1 MSAPVP
7 APLAAP
13 SARTPSVRFARVAG
27 LDAGRLPL
35 AAEGADEL
43 SAQLQVLESRLPGLG
58 DAASDALHRL
68 VPLLDDDRPLRR
80 TVLALRRS
88 TRSTAPAPL
97 APAVLDQILAA
108 LAERASEAP
117 VAAWAAALA
126 QRAELADRLHDA
138 VDRGVARTGAALAAL
153 RDDPEI
159 VGAIADASPDF
170 AAAPG
175 RSALKPGR
183 HATRSL
189 LSYATRAAFKTSPFG
204 TLTTVGLAG
213 APSPSAPAVGI
224 THSYAAA
231 WLDVLARDERAATA
245 FEIEPL
251 RTGGLDS
258 VSEPVAIPELIESRD
273 FVWRRTLRVALRGSG
288 AVLEALQRV
297 GRAPLKRVLEEIG
310 GDDPFAAYLRMLD
323 AGLLRVVAPWGYA
336 ERHALRALAARLA
349 SAVPDHPA
357 AALLAEVVVE
367 ARAVTGLTG
376 RERGRRRAA
385 LRDRADQ
392 ALAAWGVAPG
402 HRRFEV
408 YVDAAPAIAIPG
420 PSPELEAEIQRFTA
434 SVRRSTIRSPAYEA
448 LVAALVDRCGP
459 GGTIDDPWRWLLAA
473 GADEQLQE
481 SLFAR
486 PSAARAPASRPLGR
500 SMPPVTAAVAF
511 QVVHG
516 DEPLIVINQLHSG
529 QGGLVSRFGALHD
542 GLRPLLA
549 KRARRLARGALAVE
563 FVPSW
568 EVNGM
573 QAAAAGTLPRL
584 SLPVDA
590 PVTEDRVAA
599 IDFTQLRLR
608 HDPATESIELL
619 TEDAMPVVPFY
630 LGLVPAHLLSGPE
643 RILAV
648 LADPWQLPRVGAPTV
663 AALADLDRVVRRPRR
678 VSGRIVLR
686 RAVWTVPT
694 ALLPALDGD
703 DAELLHKIGCWR
715 RAQGIP
721 AQVFVRLVR
730 VRPVL
735 DPVGHKPVP
744 IDLRSPYSLSLLL
757 ATLADAR
764 GRDELRG
771 VEITEALPAPHEFA
785 RASDGSLRA
794 VEHVVLSEDEDEVG
808 IAAAVRGERG
818 RR

>member
-1 MSAPVP
+1 MSVPVP
-7 APLAAP
+7 VPLVGP
-13 SARTPSVRFARVAG
+13 SARTPHVRIDRVAG

-35 AAEGADEL
+35 ASEGADEL
-43 SAQLQVLESRLPGLG
+43 SALLEGLESRLPGLG
-58 DAASDALHRL
+58 DAASDALYRL

-80 TVLALRRS
+80 AVLALRRS
-88 TRSTAPAPL
+88 TRSIAPAPI
-97 APAVLDQILAA
+97 APALLDRILTA
-108 LAERASEAP
+108 LAERASEVP
-117 VAAWAAALA
+117 VAVWAAAVA
-126 QRAELADRLHDA
+126 QRAEFTDRLRNA
-138 VDRGVARTGAALAAL
+138 VDQGVARTGAALAAL

-175 RSALKPGR
+175 RGALKPGR

-189 LSYATRAAFKTSPFG
+189 LSYAARAAFKTSPFG
-204 TLTTVGLAG
+204 TLTTVGLEG
-213 APSPSAPAVGI
+213 APLPLAPAVGI

-245 FEIEPL
+245 FQIEPL

-258 VSEPVAIPELIESRD
+258 VLEPVAIPELLETPD
-273 FVWRRTLRVALRGSG
+273 FVWRRTLRVALRSSG
-288 AVLEALQRV
+288 AVLEALQRI

-336 ERHALRALAARLA
+336 ERHALEALAARLA
-349 SAVPDHPA
+349 SAVPDHPD
-357 AALLAEVVVE
+357 AALLADLVLE
-367 ARAVTGLTG
+367 ARAVTALTG

-392 ALAAWGVAPG
+392 ALAARGVSQG
-402 HRRFEV
+402 RRRFEV
-408 YVDAAPAIAIPG
+408 YIDAAPAIAIPG
-420 PSPELEAEIQRFTA
+420 PSPELEAEVRRFTA

-473 GADEQLQE
+473 GADEQLQATL
-481 SLFAR
+481 SAR
-486 PSAARAPASRPLGR
+486 PGAARAPTSRPLGR
-500 SMPPVTAAVAF
+500 SMPTVTAAVAF

-516 DEPLIVINQLHSG
+516 DEPMIVINQLHSG

-542 GLRPLLA
+542 GLGPLLA
-549 KRARRLARGALAVE
+549 ERARRLARGAMAVE

-568 EVNGM
+568 DVNGT

-590 PVTEDRVAA
+590 PVTEERVAA
-599 IDFTQLRLR
+599 IDFAQLRLR

-619 TEDAMPVVPFY
+619 TKDGTSVVPFY

-648 LADPWQLPRVGAPTV
+648 LADPWRLPRVGAPTF
-663 AALADLDRVVRRPRR
+663 AALADLDRVVRLPRR
-678 VSGRIVLR
+678 VNGRIVLR

-694 ALLPALDGD
+694 AFLPALDGD
-703 DAELLHKIGCWR
+703 DAELLHEIGCWR

-730 VRPVL
+730 VRPVF
-735 DPVGHKPVP
+735 DPVRRKPVAV
-744 IDLRSPYSLSLLL
+744 DLRSPHSLRLLL
-757 ATLADAR
+757 AILADAR

-785 RASDGSLRA
+785 RASDGSHRA
-794 VEHVVLSEDEDEVG
+794 VEHLVLIEDEADV
-808 IAAAVRGERG
+808 AAVVSGEKGG
-818 RR
+818 R